1 MHAVPSSLKGKYVI
15 RYTVTS
21 PRTTLNDIAR
31 DWEIIQQFSTEVLA
45 GDMEVVPTSTTR
57 TRMPL
62 KGYLLLIAIKVVMS
76 MEIPSPGPGITKKP
90 CRLWQYGLWSF
101 QTSSANV

>member
-1 MHAVPSSLKGKYVI
+1 MHAVPSSLKGTYII

-31 DWEIIQQFSTEVLA
+31 DWEIIQQYATEVL
-45 GDMEVVPTSTTR
+45 GGEQVTTTTTR

-62 KGYLLLIAIKVVMS
+62 KGHFKT
-76 MEIPSPGPGITKKP
+76 IPH
-90 CRLWQYGLWSF
+90 L
-101 QTSSANV
+101 

>member
-31 DWEIIQQFSTEVLA
+31 DWEIMQQIANEIVGGNNQA
-45 GDMEVVPTSTTR
+45 PR
-57 TRMPL
+57 RIPL
-62 KGYLLLIAIKVVMS
+62 KGDD
-76 MEIPSPGPGITKKP
+76 
-90 CRLWQYGLWSF
+90 
-101 QTSSANV
+101 

>member
-45 GDMEVVPTSTTR
+45 GDMEVVSTSTTR

-62 KGYLLLIAIKVVMS
+62 KGYLLLIAYETKCILVIS
-76 MEIPSPGPGITKKP
+76 MEILIPGPGVTK
-90 CRLWQYGLWSF
+90 
-101 QTSSANV
+101 